1 MKKLWKLLLALA
13 ACSAALCVAASAAKA
28 DNLAPTK
35 VWGKVSPWGA
45 EGVFLKNDN
54 EADPFREVVVH
65 IGDAPVVDAAT
76 GLPLDLEKVKEG
88 DTLYAWIGPAAT
100 MSLPPQVFARVVV
113 GNVPADAACPEY
125 YELLSGG
132 WTDPAGGDEIVFS
145 VKGEDGQSRDLS
157 IPLNAEVTPWLTRQ
171 IIKLESIDPGSQILV
186 WRDRQGAVSR
196 VLVFPYAYRG
206 VAAWNT
212 EAAGIVNGE
221 MVNVPGKVIPSE
233 SGKTYLLPVRA
244 MAEAAG
250 YDVRWDKDLGAV
262 VSLGGETVFSVKP
275 GANVIQ
281 TPDGEAGLS
290 AFCLL
295 EDGVT
300 YLPAEDLCY
309 WLNLFFCSDGEYS
322 QRS

>member
-1 MKKLWKLLLALA
+1 MKKLLKLLLALT
-13 ACSAALCVAASAAKA
+13 ACSAALCVTAAAAKV
-28 DNLAPTK
+28 DDLAPVK
-35 VWGKVSPWGA
+35 VWGKVSPWEG
-45 EGVFLKNDN
+45 EGVFLKNGD
-54 EADPFREVVVH
+54 EADPFREVIVH
-65 IGDAPVVDAAT
+65 IGEAPVVDAAT
-76 GLPLDLEKVKEG
+76 GLPLDMEKVKED

-100 MSLPPQVFARVVV
+100 MSLPPQVFAKVVV

-132 WTDPAGGDEIVFS
+132 WTDPAGSDEIVFS
-145 VKGEDGQSRDLS
+145 VKGADGQSQDLS

-171 IIKLESIDPGSQILV
+171 IVRLEGINPGSQILV
-186 WRDRQGAVSR
+186 WRNQAGAASK

-206 VAAWNT
+206 AASWNT
-212 EAAGIVNGE
+212 EATGIVNGE
-221 MVNVPGKVIPSE
+221 MVDVPGKVV
-233 SGKTYLLPVRA
+233 SGENGRIYYLPVRA

-275 GANVIQ
+275 GANVLQ

-290 AFCLL
+290 AVCLI

-300 YLPAEDLCY
+300 CLPAEDLCH
-309 WLNLFFCSDGEYS
+309 WLNLFFRSGEK
-322 QRS
+322 